1 MNKVVKFFIE
11 RPIWTNA
18 IIVMVL
24 LVGIFSYNSMN
35 KSFFPEQDPA
45 RVIISVAYPGASPQ
59 EMEEGITIKVEQ
71 ALKGIEDIEHI
82 ESKSSENFASIT
94 VEAFPDANMT
104 ELTAEVENA
113 VNSINS
119 YPAGAEKPT
128 VTRIKAGGM
137 SSIVAWV
144 GVMCEDCDLEELK
157 LKADQVENE
166 LLATG
171 VISQIEKQGFPEI
184 EIDVYVKED
193 KLKEYNILFDEIS
206 NAIKQKNM
214 DMTLGEIKSD
224 VEEMIIRSYSKT
236 TRVDEIGNI
245 ILRTSPSG
253 GLIRV
258 KDVAEVKERIAES
271 TFSTSYY
278 EGMRSIVF
286 SIKKTPEEDITAIA
300 NAVKKYKKEFNATE
314 DGYQFNVLFEF
325 NSMLEDRID
334 LLTSNGI
341 MGLVLVL
348 IMLGLFLS
356 TRLSFWVAFGIPFS
370 FLGMFAIAYW
380 FGATINMIS
389 LFGMIL
395 VVGILVDD
403 GIVIAENIF
412 SHFERGKSPT
422 RAAYDGT
429 MEVLPSV
436 FTSVVTTMVAFSIMF
451 FVEGMEMMQEM
462 AIVVVACLGLSLI
475 EAFFILPAHL
485 SSEKI
490 LSQPE
495 KGTFRYKFRSFFEG
509 ILKYLRDDIYG
520 VAIVP
525 FIKYYKLAVFIPLTF
540 IFVTLGLMMSG
551 KIASTFFPDM
561 KGEMYTVEIAYQPGE
576 SSEQTKAFLDSVR
589 VILQEADQY
598 IIDNYGDSIVKYSSL
613 ELGFAEKLGEVGNH
627 SGLLRIFLDFEDSS
641 TPPDT
646 LFKLMNQRIEN
657 LSLRKIATGY
667 YFGSGEGRFG
677 KAVEYGMYSED
688 VEQLDQARE
697 FFKTQLSQMN
707 GVINVKDDQPLGKN
721 EVNLVMKPAA
731 DMYGIGQAQIL
742 NQIRQGY
749 FGSEAQR
756 LIVGT
761 DEVKIW
767 VKYPEEERQTLT
779 QLENMRIKTMNG
791 EQIPLHELA
800 DFEVARG
807 PVILRR
813 RDGVRQVTIDADL
826 IVPDS
831 AGVVNKRINE
841 ELIPAVTNKFP
852 NVKFATMG
860 QSEESDKSTS
870 SMIFLAWI
878 LFILMLIILTLNF
891 SSLYQALLVLLSV
904 PAGVFGGL
912 FGHGLIGIPI
922 SIFSSF
928 GLLALAGVLV
938 NDSVVFLDQYNRNLR
953 EGMNVK
959 DAVFDAAVARF
970 RPILLT
976 SVTTV
981 AGLMPLILEK
991 SFQAQF
997 LIPTATSVAFGIL
1010 FGTIFL
1016 QLFFPSAILF
1026 GTFCKR
1032 MIAWFWTG
1040 KKPSMEEVE
1049 TAVRIQKK
1057 LEAKREG
1064 MAS

>member
-1 MNKVVKFFIE
+1 MNKLVKFFIE

-24 LVGIFSYNSMN
+24 LVGMYSYTSMN
-35 KSFFPEQDPA
+35 RSFFPEMDPA
-45 RVIISVAYPGASPQ
+45 KIIVSVSYPGASPV
-59 EMEEGITIKVEQ
+59 EMEEGITIKIEQ
-71 ALKGIEDIEHI
+71 TLKGLEDIEHI

-94 VEAFPDANMT
+94 IEAYPNADMT
-104 ELTAEVENA
+104 ELTAEVKNA

-119 YPAGAEKPT
+119 FPAGAEKPT

-144 GVMCEDCDLEELK
+144 GVMCDDCSLEELK
-157 LKADQVENE
+157 IKADKIETE
-166 LLATG
+166 LLNSG
-171 VISQIEKQGFPEI
+171 VITQIEKQGFPEI

-193 KLKEYNILFDEIS
+193 YLKEYGILFDEIS
-206 NAIKQKNM
+206 QAISQKNN
-214 DMTLGEIKSD
+214 DMTLGEIRSD

-236 TRVDEIGNI
+236 TRVDEIENI

-253 GLIRV
+253 GLIRI

-278 EGMRSIVF
+278 EGKKSIVF
-286 SIKKTPEEDITAIA
+286 SIKKTPEEDISLIA
-300 NAVKKYKKEFNATE
+300 DEIKRFRKEFNEKESAYE
-314 DGYQFNVLFEF
+314 FNVLFEF

-341 MGLVLVL
+341 VGLILVLV
-348 IMLGLFLS
+348 MLGLFLS

-370 FLGMFAIAYW
+370 FLGMFVVAYLW
-380 FGATINMIS
+380 GGTINMIS

-403 GIVIAENIF
+403 GIVIAENIY
-412 SHFERGKSPT
+412 SHFERGKSPAQ
-422 RAAYDGT
+422 AALDGT

-462 AIVVVACLGLSLI
+462 AIVVVACLGMSLI

-490 LSQPE
+490 LSQPA
-495 KGTFRYKFRSFFEG
+495 KGTFRYKFRNFFET
-509 ILKYLRDDIYG
+509 ILKFIRDDIYG
-520 VAIVP
+520 VAITP
-525 FIKYYKLAVFIPLTF
+525 LIKYYKLAVFIPLTF
-540 IFVTLGLMMSG
+540 IFVVFGLMSSG
-551 KIASTFFPDM
+551 RIATTFFPDM
-561 KGEMYTVEIAYQPGE
+561 KGEMYTVEIAFQPGE
-576 SSEQTKAFLDSVR
+576 SSAQTKQFLDDVR
-589 VILQEADQY
+589 MYLREADQY
-598 IIDNYGDSIVKYSSL
+598 IIDNYGDSIVKYSNL

-627 SGLLRIFLDFEDSS
+627 SGLLRVFLDFEQSS

-646 LFKLMNQRIEN
+646 LFKLMSEKIDKHP
-657 LSLRKIATGY
+657 LRKIASGF

-688 VEQLDQARE
+688 LEQLEQARN
-697 FFKTQLSQMN
+697 FFKTELAKIN

-721 EVNLVMKPAA
+721 EVNLVMKPSA
-731 DMYGIGQAQIL
+731 DMYGIGHAQIL

-756 LIVGT
+756 VIIGT

-767 VKYPEEERQTLT
+767 VKYPEDERSSIA
-779 QLENMRIKTMNG
+779 QLENMDIKTMNG
-791 EQIPLHELA
+791 EKIPLHELA

-813 RDGVRQVTIDADL
+813 RDGIRQITIDADL
-826 IVPDS
+826 VVPDS
-831 AGVVNKRINE
+831 AQVVNKKIMDD
-841 ELIPAVTNKFP
+841 LIPQVEQKFP

-860 QSEESDKSTS
+860 QSEESDKSMS
-870 SMIFLAWI
+870 SIMNLAVI
-878 LFILMLIILTLNF
+878 LLVLMLIILSLNF
-891 SSLYQALLVLLSV
+891 TSVYQGLLVLISV

-912 FGHGLIGIPI
+912 FGHGLIGIPV

-938 NDSVVFLDQYNRNLR
+938 NDSVVFLDQYNRYVK
-953 EGMNVK
+953 EGMTVK
-959 DAVFDAAVARF
+959 EAAFEAAVARF

-981 AGLMPLILEK
+981 AGLMPLILET

-1010 FGTIFL
+1010 FGTIIL

-1026 GTFCKR
+1026 GTWVKR
-1032 MIAWFWTG
+1032 TVDWFWTG
-1040 KKPSMEEVE
+1040 EKKSMEEVE
-1049 TAVRIQKK
+1049 TAIRIQKK
-1057 LEAKREG
+1057 IDEKRNG
-1064 MAS
+1064 LS

>member
-1 MNKVVKFFIE
+1 MNKVVRFFIE

-24 LVGIFSYNSMN
+24 LLGIFSYTSMN

-45 RVIISVAYPGASPQ
+45 KVIISVAYPGASPV
-59 EMEEGITIKVEQ
+59 EMEEGITIKIEQ

-82 ESKSSENFASIT
+82 ESKSSENFASVT
-94 VEAFPDANMT
+94 VEAYPDANMT
-104 ELTAEVENA
+104 ELTAEIENA
-113 VNSINS
+113 VGSINS

-144 GVMCEDCDLEELK
+144 GVMCEDCTLEELK
-157 LKADQVENE
+157 VKADRVEND

-236 TRVDEIGNI
+236 TRVDEISNI
-245 ILRTSPSG
+245 ILRTSPTG
-253 GLIRV
+253 GLIRIS
-258 KDVAEVKERIAES
+258 DVAEVRERIAES

-278 EGMRSIVF
+278 EGKKSIVF
-286 SIKKTPEEDITAIA
+286 SVKKTPEEDITAIA
-300 NAVKKYKKEFNATE
+300 NAVKKYQKEFNLTE
-314 DGYQFNVLFEF
+314 KGYEFNILFEF

-341 MGLVLVL
+341 MGLILVL

-370 FLGMFAIAYW
+370 FLGMFAVAYW
-380 FGATINMIS
+380 YGATVNMIS

-412 SHFERGKSPT
+412 SHFEKGKSPSK
-422 RAAYDGT
+422 AAYDGT

-436 FTSVVTTMVAFSIMF
+436 FTSVVTTIVAFSIMF

-462 AIVVVACLGLSLI
+462 AIVVVSCLGLSLV

-490 LSQPE
+490 LSRPK
-495 KGTFRYKFRSFFEG
+495 KGTFRYKFRNFFES
-509 ILKYLRDDIYG
+509 ILKFLRDDIYG
-520 VAIVP
+520 VAIGP
-525 FIKYYKLAVFIPLTF
+525 LIKYYKVAVFLPLTF
-540 IFVTLGLMMSG
+540 IFITIALMSNG
-551 KIASTFFPDM
+551 KIAWTFFPDM
-561 KGEMYTVEIAYQPGE
+561 KGEMYTVEIAFQPGE
-576 SSEQTKAFLDSVR
+576 SSKQTKEFLDSVR
-589 VILQEADQY
+589 VILKDADQY
-598 IIDNYGDSIVKYSSL
+598 IIEKYGDSIVKYSNL

-646 LFKLMNQRIEN
+646 LFKLMNERIEK
-657 LSLRKIATGY
+657 LRLRKIANGY

-677 KAVEYGMYSED
+677 KAIEYGMYSED
-688 VEQLDQARE
+688 LDQLDEARAY
-697 FFKTQLSQMN
+697 FKSELAKMG

-721 EVNLVMKPAA
+721 EVNLIMKPAA

-761 DEVKIW
+761 EEVKIW
-767 VKYPEEERQTLT
+767 VKYPEEQRQTLT
-779 QLENMRIKTMNG
+779 QLENMRIKTVSG
-791 EQIPLHELA
+791 EQIPLNELA
-800 DFEVARG
+800 DFNIERG
-807 PVILRR
+807 PVMLRR
-813 RDGVRQVTIDADL
+813 RDGNRQITIDADL
-826 IVPDS
+826 VVADS
-831 AGVVNKRINE
+831 AGSVNKKITE
-841 ELIPAVTNKFP
+841 DLIPDIKAKFP

-860 QSEESDKSTS
+860 QSEESSKSTQ
-870 SMIFLAWI
+870 SMIFLSYI
-878 LFILMLIILTLNF
+878 LFTLMLIILTLNF
-891 SSLYQALLVLLSV
+891 SSLYQALLVLLTV

-938 NDSVVFLDQYNRNLR
+938 NDSVVFLDQYNRNLK
-953 EGMNVK
+953 EGMKVQE
-959 DAVFDAAVARF
+959 AVFEAAVARF

-981 AGLMPLILEK
+981 AGLGPLILEK

-1010 FGTIFL
+1010 FGTIFI

-1026 GTFCKR
+1026 GTFLKQ

-1040 KKPSMEEVE
+1040 TKPTMEESE
-1049 TAVRIQKK
+1049 TAIKIQKK
-1057 LEAKREG
+1057 LDAKREG
-1064 MAS
+1064 MES